1 MSESLVRIRRSTLL
15 NARVWKVKSLKVQA
29 RVVLV
34 QQNGI
39 SITCMEIT
47 DSLAAVQRSALLS
60 SLVNKLLIL

>member
-47 DSLAAVQRSALLS
+47 DSLAAVQRSALIS
-60 SLVNKLLIL
+60 SLVSKLIL